1 MRSHRQRMPRCQHCC
16 LPETICLCAE
26 LKQIPTT
33 TRSIFIVHAY
43 EIRKSTNT
51 GRLAH
56 LNLSNSELCV
66 RGRLGEALDF
76 NQYLDPNRASL
87 VLFPDETACELT
99 PDYVASLGKPITLFI
114 PDGNWKQASR
124 MPKREPALRDLQ
136 RVKIP
141 LGKPSEYRLRRE
153 PKLGFGLAT
162 MEAAARALGII
173 EGPEVEAQLM
183 HVFRRMVEKTLC
195 IKGQLA
201 KADVYGGFELN
212 EASSS
217 PILS

>member
-1 MRSHRQRMPRCQHCC
+1 MRTHRQRMPRCNHCC
-16 LPETICLCAE
+16 LPEVICLCAE
-26 LKQIPTT
+26 LKPIPTK

-56 LNLSNSELCV
+56 LVMPNSDLCV
-66 RGRLGEALDF
+66 RGRLGETINFSD
-76 NQYLDPNRASL
+76 YIDPNRANL
-87 VLFPDETACELT
+87 VLFPDETACELS
-99 PDYVASLGKPITLFI
+99 PEYVASLEKPITLFI
-114 PDGNWKQASR
+114 PDGNWRQASR
-124 MPKREPALRDLQ
+124 IPKREPELKNLQ

-173 EGPEVEAQLM
+173 EGPEVEEQLM
-183 HVFRRMVEKTLC
+183 HIFRRMVEKTLC
-195 IKGQLA
+195 IKGQLS
-201 KADVYGGFELN
+201 KDDVYGGFSDAY
-212 EASSS
+212 ASSS
-217 PILS
+217 PEV